1 MKKSTL
7 LRLFGRLCILVVVGL
22 ICYAVI
28 FYYGKYLGVR
38 DQTTRIII
46 VATILLA
53 LCYFFKLWQM
63 NALKSV
69 LISYVPLLKYKSI
82 VYSFFSW
89 ESADKSSVEN
99 NTETTLDS
107 NIFIN
112 FHSTLKDNY
121 GRRWRAK
128 TRILLVMGDASQ
140 VEQLVPK
147 LTSLR
152 WVEGDGVVLIWGGE
166 LIETPD
172 VTLFDAIRKLH
183 RRPLD
188 GIVWVTPTFQHQQ
201 ALVQSA
207 PVVSLSAE
215 QTDNAARH
223 LQAVFTTL
231 RWRVP
236 LYLWSLHSTQ
246 FVRDDVTLHSA
257 TCLFPA
263 GCTTALCRSQL
274 TSLAMQMA
282 EQGTQ
287 QVTRNIRDNFL
298 LKMAN
303 LLMPGA
309 EAISESLSTFFSPHR
324 PLPLA
329 AVILSQYAENNSAR
343 VAHAW
348 MRDERWRA
356 LLDSLPALP
365 AELKAQRTGRSGMR
379 VLAACTAGLMLLW
392 GAGMVVSF
400 LANRNLIGESLDQAR
415 LAGGPDKPLAERLT
429 ALSALQQTPGMLR
442 WRQQNGVP
450 WYYRFGLSQND
461 ALLDALWPRYT
472 RIAIPLLRDE
482 AAQHLTQEL
491 TALTR
496 LAPDSAQFA
505 AQAKIAYN
513 QLKMYLMLSRPEQME
528 ASFFSQALMQDWP
541 ERAGISRASWQGVGP
556 GLWQFWGEHLQAHPE
571 WKIAADKNLISQ
583 VRTLL
588 IRQMGIRNGEAA
600 LYQKIIEQVTPHYTD
615 LRLED
620 MTGDTRAEHV
630 FYTRSSVA
638 GVYTRK
644 AWEEEVLPAIEK
656 IVNNRREEMDQVLG
670 DDTHSA
676 SDPLSPQALKTRLSE
691 RYFTDFADNWLDFLN
706 SIRWKRTQTLSDAI
720 DQLTLIADIRQSPLV
735 ALMNTLAVQ
744 GRTGLTGEALSDSL
758 VKSAKDLFNTKE
770 NQTIDQHAR
779 EEGPMASTFSPILA
793 LMDEQSAGQDI
804 SHLSLQTYLTRV
816 TQVRLKLQ
824 QITNAAD
831 PQGMSQALAQ
841 TVFQGKTIDLT
852 TTRDYGNLVAASLG
866 QAWSGFGQTM
876 FIQPLEQSWQQ
887 VLQPTAAG
895 LNAQWKAL
903 IVNDWNSAFGGR
915 YPFRDVGSE
924 ASLPL
929 LAQYLRSDN
938 GRIPHFLESH
948 LSGVL
953 HKQGSHWVAD
963 TVNAQ
968 GLVFNPAFLEAMD
981 QLSQIA
987 DVAFI
992 RGEAGMRFELRPGTA
1007 RDVMQTDLVLD
1018 GQKLTYVNQMPS
1030 WKDVIWPADTQAAG
1044 ATLSWVST
1052 NTGTRIYSD
1061 NPGTWGWIRLL
1072 EKAEITDNAGV
1083 SSGFNLRWT
1092 AQDGLPL
1099 NYTLRTEAGEGP
1111 LALLKLRDFEL
1122 PEAIFVVSS
1131 KISSEEEE

>member
-1 MKKSTL
+1 MKGDDVKNNKRVSTWFIVML
-7 LRLFGRLCILVVVGL
+7 
-22 ICYAVI
+22 
-28 FYYGKYLGVR
+28 
-38 DQTTRIII
+38 I
-46 VATILLA
+46 VATGGFFIWVENPLIHISTMEKKINASLIVAGICITILLFDDA
-53 LCYFFKLWQM
+53 IVRLWQM
-63 NALKSV
+63 IISRSYFQRFNLLSGLSNSGRKSKKAIKNSRAEILNHV
-69 LISYVPLLKYKSI
+69 LTYLRQS
-82 VYSFFSW
+82 
-89 ESADKSSVEN
+89 
-99 NTETTLDS
+99 
-107 NIFIN
+107 
-112 FHSTLKDNY
+112 Y

-128 TRILLVMGDASQ
+128 TRILLVMGDAPQ
-140 VEQLVPK
+140 VDQLVPK
-147 LTSLR
+147 LTSQR
-152 WVEGDGVVLIWGGE
+152 WVEGDGVVLIWGGT
-166 LIETPD
+166 LTETPD
-172 VTLFDAIRKLH
+172 ASLFDAIRKLH

-188 GIVWVTPTFQHQQ
+188 GIVWVTPTFQHQDT
-201 ALVQSA
+201 LVQSA
-207 PVVSLSAE
+207 PVVSLTAE
-215 QTDNAARH
+215 QIDNAARH
-223 LQAVFTTL
+223 FQAVFTTL

-236 LYLWSLHSTQ
+236 LYLWSLYGAQ

-329 AVILSQYAENNSAR
+329 AVILSQYAENTSSLI
-343 VAHAW
+343 AHAW

-379 VLAACTAGLMLLW
+379 VLAVCTAGLMLLW

-400 LANRNLIGESLDQAR
+400 LANRTLIGESLDQAS
-415 LAGGPDKPLAERLT
+415 LAGGADKPLAERLT

-442 WRQQNGVP
+442 WRQQNGTP

-496 LAPDSAQFA
+496 LAPDSPQFT

-556 GLWQFWGEHLQAHPE
+556 GLWQFWGENLQAHPE

-630 FYTRSSVA
+630 FYTHSSVA

-676 SDPLSPQALKTRLSE
+676 SDPLSPQALKVRLSE

-866 QAWSGFGQTM
+866 QAWSGFGQAM
-876 FIQPLEQSWQQ
+876 FVQPLEQSWQQ

-968 GLVFNPAFLEAMD
+968 GLEFNPAFLEAMD

-1018 GQKLTYVNQMPS
+1018 GQKLTYVNQMPA
-1030 WKDVIWPADTQAAG
+1030 WKNVVWPADTQASG

-1052 NTGTRIYSD
+1052 NSGTRIYSD

-1111 LALLKLRDFEL
+1111 LVLLKLRDFEL
-1122 PEAIFVVSS
+1122 PEAIFVVSGN
-1131 KISSEEEE
+1131 ISSEEEE